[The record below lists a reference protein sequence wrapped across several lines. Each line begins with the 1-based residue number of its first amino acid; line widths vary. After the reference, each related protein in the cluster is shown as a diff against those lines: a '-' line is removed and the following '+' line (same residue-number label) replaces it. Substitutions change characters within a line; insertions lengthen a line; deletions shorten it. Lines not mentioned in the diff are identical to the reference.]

1 MGEQADYIIDR
12 EIERHLTVNGLAQ
25 DNFISDLKYKM
36 KAMEEFVECDFW
48 TTGNGDMIYYHQLEE
63 QHARNILRQI
73 EKLGHVP
80 NPKLL
85 KRIKYFD
92 SLKPQWKELF

>member
-12 EIERHLTVNGLAQ
+12 EIERHLTVNGAIE
-25 DNFISDLKYKM
+25 DSFIFDLKHKM
-36 KAMEEFVECDFW
+36 RDMQEFLDCDFW

-63 QHARNILRQI
+63 SHARNILRQI
-73 EKLGHVP
+73 KKLNRVP

-85 KRIKYFD
+85 DRIKYFD
-92 SLKPQWKELF
+92 DRKAKWKELF